1 MLYINQSSHHPMWAM
16 EYCRD
21 EGLRKYW
28 DEYSY
33 PYHKNGA
40 GNDSFRSAMTNTVQ
54 KKVDARAYN
63 HNQDS
68 FTIENV
74 IRWFDYWR
82 ERPGTGDRVSSG
94 GVKIIFSDTNT
105 HYRGVENY
113 RRSGVTDPMRIPK
126 DPFFA
131 HQVMLDGWVDIEN
144 PRIHIVGH
152 WNYNDT
158 VVKPVYV
165 VSNTEQVELFLN
177 GKSLGRGEQKYRF
190 LYTFDRVAFEP
201 GKLEAV
207 GYDENGKEC

>member
-1 MLYINQSSHHPMWAM
+1 M
-16 EYCRD
+16 
-21 EGLRKYW
+21 
-28 DEYSY
+28 
-33 PYHKNGA
+33 
-40 GNDSFRSAMTNTVQ
+40 
-54 KKVDARAYN
+54 DARAYN

-113 RRSGVTDPMRIPK
+113 RRSGVTDAMRIPK
-126 DPFFA
+126 DPFYA
-131 HQVMLDGWVDIEN
+131 HQVMWDGWVDIEN

-152 WNYNDT
+152 WNYKED

-165 VSNTEQVELFLN
+165 VSSAEKWNC
-177 GKSLGRGEQKYRF
+177 S
-190 LYTFDRVAFEP
+190 
-201 GKLEAV
+201 
-207 GYDENGKEC
+207 